1 MGGSGLINQTVET
14 TGTLIVSAI
23 EHLKESRKLCEE
35 HTIPDYLQKKEGDI
49 NRQTYSWTLAS
60 LSKNGIILKKV

>member
-49 NRQTYSWTLAS
+49 NRQTYS
-60 LSKNGIILKKV
+60 